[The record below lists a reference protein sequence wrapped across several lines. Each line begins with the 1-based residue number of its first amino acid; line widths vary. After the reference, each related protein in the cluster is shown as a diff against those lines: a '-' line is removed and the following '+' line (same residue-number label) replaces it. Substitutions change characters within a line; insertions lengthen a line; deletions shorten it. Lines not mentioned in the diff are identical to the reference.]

1 MEILFVVQ
9 QLKYAVMV
17 RNEPSASDERPACRR
32 KGFFVSQND
41 ISLKKIGMNSRATVP
56 MKSKTVIF

>member
-1 MEILFVVQ
+1 
-9 QLKYAVMV
+9 MV